1 MARLPRVRDKAP
13 SAGCWMR
20 KEEGAGGHMPRPSP
34 GDRKPPGFL
43 YRGPLRHTSGTRKWS
58 LPHLLQR
65 AHIPHI
71 ISTEQALP
79 RQQLVPQRA
88 MICILALPVVRG
100 LPSLTSTSASLRECK
115 RAKTRVDEL
124 EAYRRV
130 QPCQGQAQN
139 PEQIRRVNDKHTL
152 AHSLPPVQGRGTRSI
167 YRATLPTFRL
177 ILMESDVI

>member
-1 MARLPRVRDKAP
+1 MSETKPHRLG
-13 SAGCWMR
+13 AGCGR
-20 KEEGAGGHMPRPSP
+20 K
-34 GDRKPPGFL
+34 
-43 YRGPLRHTSGTRKWS
+43 RGQVGICLAHHLGIGNPQAFSTGVLCVTPLGRGSAP

-65 AHIPHI
+65 AQIPHI

-100 LPSLTSTSASLRECK
+100 LPSLTSTSASRRECK

-152 AHSLPPVQGRGTRSI
+152 AHSLPPVQ
-167 YRATLPTFRL
+167 
-177 ILMESDVI
+177 